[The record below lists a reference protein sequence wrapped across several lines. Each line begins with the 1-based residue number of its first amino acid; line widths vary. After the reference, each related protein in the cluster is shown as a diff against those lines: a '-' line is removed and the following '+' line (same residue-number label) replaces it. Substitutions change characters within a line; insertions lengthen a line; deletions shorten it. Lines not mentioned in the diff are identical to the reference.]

1 MSYLSLPGLQEQI
14 RYIKSYVASLYAP
27 KASPVFTGTPTAP
40 TATSGTNT
48 AQLATTEF
56 VQSALSNIVPIIIS
70 NDTTMPNSVN
80 NNGVW
85 FQLTGDTSIT
95 NGESVEY

>member
-1 MSYLSLPGLQEQI
+1 MKYLGNTGLAKLIALINE
-14 RYIKSYVASLYAP
+14 KFAP
-27 KASPVFTGTPTAP
+27 LNSPAITGVPTAP
-40 TATSGTNT
+40 TAASGTNT
-48 AQLATTEF
+48 TQLATTAF

-70 NDTTMPNSVN
+70 NDTTMPSSVN

-95 NGESVEY
+95 NGEAVGY